1 MAVSG
6 RTPDLDGPD
15 KARPPYLRG
24 DGLFAYERIVGLEA
38 RAGWALGPGLAAFLP
53 PDATP
58 NEVLIPFL
66 IEPGDNHAVAATLE
80 FVEAVLTRPDSTLGP
95 YAPGLRAPIGPHNG
109 ERLLEVGEIY
119 TMALSPVYFFE
130 LAVPETTPAFQA
142 FRTAFKRIELSL
154 PMRALA
160 IP

>member
-6 RTPDLDGPD
+6 RTPDLHGPD

-80 FVEAVLTRPDSTLGP
+80 FVEAVLDTAGQ
-95 YAPGLRAPIGPHNG
+95 YA
-109 ERLLEVGEIY
+109 
-119 TMALSPVYFFE
+119 
-130 LAVPETTPAFQA
+130 
-142 FRTAFKRIELSL
+142 
-154 PMRALA
+154 RALCA
-160 IP
+160 GPTGADRAS

>member
-6 RTPDLDGPD
+6 RAPNPLGPD
-15 KARPPYLRG
+15 NARPPYLRD

-53 PDATP
+53 PDVTP

-66 IEPGDNHAVAATLE
+66 IEPGDNHAAAATLE
-80 FVEAVLTRPDSTLGP
+80 FVEAVLARPDSTLGP
-95 YAPGLRAPIGPHNG
+95 YAPGLRAPIGAHIG
-109 ERLLEVGEIY
+109 GKLLEVGEIY
-119 TMALSPVYFFE
+119 TMALSRVYFFE
-130 LAVPETTPAFQA
+130 LAAPETTPAFQA
-142 FRTAFKRIELSL
+142 FRTSLKRIELSL